1 MNCTTL
7 LSLCVL
13 LAVVAAIV
21 VDGASHENRQRRGLF
36 SGLLGGGGYGQQ
48 HGGYDNQGYGGYGNQ
63 GYGGYEN
70 QGYGYSGYNQGYG
83 GYNQGY
89 GGYGGEKEDTYFC
102 LDRGIPRFEGGRF
115 EGGR

>member
-7 LSLCVL
+7 SLSLCVL

-48 HGGYDNQGYGGYGNQ
+48 HGGYDNQGYGGY
-63 GYGGYEN
+63 EN

-89 GGYGGEKEDTYFC
+89 GGYGGGY
-102 LDRGIPRFEGGRF
+102 
-115 EGGR
+115 

>member
-7 LSLCVL
+7 SLSLCVL

-89 GGYGGEKEDTYFC
+89 GGYGGGY
-102 LDRGIPRFEGGRF
+102 
-115 EGGR
+115 